1 MTRARLE
8 IRQAKLKDVR
18 AIGDL
23 VRRAYADLPAYT
35 QGEIRGQI
43 NNYAEGCFVAVL
55 DGKIVGYCA
64 TMRLDEKL
72 ALSDHTWDEVTGN
85 GFGSRHDPTGDWLY
99 GYELCVDPEVRGTR
113 LGRRLYEERR
123 ALAERLDLTGIVFG
137 GRMPGY
143 SKAKRRKTNRAETP
157 HDYLEQVLANKI
169 HDPVLRFQLA
179 NGFEPTGILPKYL
192 PEDKASRGNAVKMVW
207 RNPYVDGD
215 APPKHRLPR
224 DVESV
229 RIATCQ
235 LQARAVS
242 DFDEFMKQVEYFVD
256 VAADYEAD
264 FIVFPEMFT
273 LMLLSAED
281 KVLTS
286 QESIEALSRYTP
298 RIRKRLS
305 ELALSYN
312 INIIGGSHPTRMP
325 DGDIHNVAYVCLR
338 DGSIHAQE
346 KIHPTPNEAYW
357 WNIKGGDSIDAIPT
371 DCGPIG
377 VLICYDSEFPELAR
391 RLVDEGARIIFVPFC
406 TDSRQGYMRVR
417 YCSQARAIENQCYV
431 VMSGNVGNLPNVAN
445 MDIQYAQSC
454 ILTPC
459 DFPFARD
466 GIAAEASENVETLT
480 ISDVNL
486 ADLSW
491 ARAEGTVQN
500 LHDRRFDL
508 YRIEWDKRVGNISD
522 PLGLPSDETEGAAKP
537 LGPPGPGGG

>member
-1 MTRARLE
+1 MASRSTARLE
-8 IRQAKLKDVR
+8 VRQAKLKDVQ

-23 VRRAYADLPAYT
+23 VRRAYDDLPAYT

-43 NNYAEGCFVAVL
+43 NNYPEGCFVAL
-55 DGKIVGYCA
+55 FDGAVVGYCA
-64 TMRLDEKL
+64 SMRLDERV

-99 GYELCVDPEVRGTR
+99 GYELCVDPAVRGTR

-123 ALAERLDLTGIVFG
+123 AVAERLDLTGIVFG

-143 SKAKRRKTNRAETP
+143 ARAKRRKTNRADTP
-157 HDYLEQVLANKI
+157 EQYLELVTESKI

-179 NGFEPTGILPKYL
+179 NGFEAHGILARYL
-192 PEDKASRGNAVKMVW
+192 PEDKASRGNAVRMIW
-207 RNPYVDGD
+207 RNPYVDSD

-235 LQARAVS
+235 LQSRAVS
-242 DFDEFMKQVEYFVD
+242 GFDEFMKQIEYFVD

-273 LMLLSAED
+273 VMLLSAEP
-281 KVLTS
+281 KELTPL
-286 QESIEALSRYTP
+286 EAIETLSDYTP
-298 RIRKRLS
+298 RIRQRLS
-305 ELALSYN
+305 EMALAFN
-312 INIIGGSHPTRMP
+312 INIIGGSHPTRMA

-371 DCGPIG
+371 DCGPVG
-377 VLICYDSEFPELAR
+377 VLICYDAEFPELAR

-417 YCSQARAIENQCYV
+417 YCSQARAIENQCFV

-500 LHDRRFDL
+500 LADRRFDL
-508 YRIEWDKRVGNISD
+508 YRIEWDKRVGNIKD
-522 PLGLPSDETEGAAKP
+522 PLGEAPVTGQARAHGA
-537 LGPPGPGGG
+537 GGG